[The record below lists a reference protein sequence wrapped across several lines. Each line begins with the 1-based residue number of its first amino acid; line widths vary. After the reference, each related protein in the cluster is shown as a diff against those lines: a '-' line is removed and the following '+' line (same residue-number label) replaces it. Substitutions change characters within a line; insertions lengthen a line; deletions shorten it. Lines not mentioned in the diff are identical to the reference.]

1 MFAVTIILE
10 LQIKKMILNLETF
23 KKDLGVLQ
31 GLLTNKLLK
40 QRPDEALK
48 IDNILY
54 LKQDCTLEF

>member
-1 MFAVTIILE
+1 
-10 LQIKKMILNLETF
+10 MILNLETF
-23 KKDLGVLQ
+23 KKDLGGLQ

-48 IDNILY
+48 IDSILY

>member
-1 MFAVTIILE
+1 MTSEFRDFMST
-10 LQIKKMILNLETF
+10 
-23 KKDLGVLQ
+23 Q

-48 IDNILY
+48 IDSILY

>member
-1 MFAVTIILE
+1 MTSEFR
-10 LQIKKMILNLETF
+10 
-23 KKDLGVLQ
+23 DLVPTQ